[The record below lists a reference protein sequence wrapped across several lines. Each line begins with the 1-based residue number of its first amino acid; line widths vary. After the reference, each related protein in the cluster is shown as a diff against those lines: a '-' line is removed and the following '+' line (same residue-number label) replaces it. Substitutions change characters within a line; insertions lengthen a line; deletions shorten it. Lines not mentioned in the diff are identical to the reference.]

1 MLRLT
6 VEQREAIIAHAQAEA
21 PSEACGLL
29 AGTGGQ
35 VQRLYRLAN
44 SEQSPLSYRLDPL
57 EQLRAFEDM
66 EAQGWE
72 LLAIYHSHPA
82 SPACPSPRDV
92 DLAYYPAAIYL
103 IVSLLD
109 PARPMLR
116 GFRLVEGRV
125 SEEDIVI
132 EGIHLPAEAL
142 AGKGK

>member
-1 MLRLT
+1 MLHMT
-6 VEQREAIIAHAQAEA
+6 AEQREAIIAHARAEA
-21 PSEACGLL
+21 PLEACGLL

-57 EQLRAFEDM
+57 QQLRAFEDM

-82 SPACPSPRDV
+82 SPAYPSPRDV
-92 DLAYYPAAIYL
+92 DLAYYPAAVYV

-109 PARPMLR
+109 PARPVLR
-116 GFRLVEGRV
+116 GFRIVEGRV
-125 SEEDIVI
+125 SEEETCSHDF
-132 EGIHLPAEAL
+132 
-142 AGKGK
+142 